1 VEDLW
6 SILNLTSQGAV
17 NRGTIT
23 LSERERGKNMWT
35 VFEKATGK
43 VVKEGLA
50 CEVDCEMW
58 IAAQANAEELA
69 YAPF

>member
-1 VEDLW
+1 MKYPESPLTCGMYLW
-6 SILNLTSQGAV
+6 YNDYV
-17 NRGTIT
+17 RK
-23 LSERERGKNMWT
+23 RERGKNMWT
-35 VFEKATGK
+35 VFNKVTGK

-58 IAAQANAEELA
+58 IAAQANNEELA

>member
-1 VEDLW
+1 
-6 SILNLTSQGAV
+6 
-17 NRGTIT
+17 
-23 LSERERGKNMWT
+23 MWT
-35 VFEKATGK
+35 VFSKVTGK

-58 IAAQANAEELA
+58 IAAQPNAEELA

>member
-1 VEDLW
+1 MV
-6 SILNLTSQGAV
+6 
-17 NRGTIT
+17 

-43 VVKEGLA
+43 VVKEGLV